1 MSEIEIL
8 IEYKKQLISFLDE
21 LISQLPQEGDL
32 IILRLFISNQI
43 PIKKCMDSFIHK
55 INTNGQELRKFV
67 KERNESF
74 FLEHNIF
81 DHLGKDKISHFKKLW
96 RSDQLDDEDKRVIWN
111 WIDAFIYLGDKYT
124 KAIMNKY

>member
-1 MSEIEIL
+1 MSETEIL
-8 IEYKKQLISFLDE
+8 IEYKTQLISFLDE

-32 IILRLFISNQI
+32 IIFRLFISTQI
-43 PIKKCMDSFIHK
+43 PIKQAMDNFIHK
-55 INTNGQELRKFV
+55 LNTNGGELRKFV

-81 DHLGKDKISHFKKLW
+81 DNIGKDRISHFKKLW
-96 RSDQLDDEDKRVIWN
+96 RSEQLDDEDKRVIWN

-124 KAIMNKY
+124 KVISSK

>member
-43 PIKKCMDSFIHK
+43 PIKDAMDNFIHK

-81 DHLGKDKISHFKKLW
+81 ELFDYEVFYIQFLPILPSFYPYIFFDLSYFSLFHLILLVLLW
-96 RSDQLDDEDKRVIWN
+96 LFSKP
-111 WIDAFIYLGDKYT
+111 
-124 KAIMNKY
+124 